1 MYSAKKRT
9 LPRGAALP
17 SLFSTVDD
25 YHLGMTNSVQIA
37 ELKSRLSEYL
47 RRVRRGETIT
57 VLDRETPI
65 ARLEP
70 IAGDRARA
78 VVRDPGAGA
87 PRLRDLHLPP
97 TLRTQIDILDLLAQE
112 RGVL

>member
-1 MYSAKKRT
+1 MKNGVR
-9 LPRGAALP
+9 
-17 SLFSTVDD
+17 
-25 YHLGMTNSVQIA
+25 IA

-70 IAGDRARA
+70 VGDRARL
-78 VVRDPGAGA
+78 VVREPAAGG
-87 PRLRDLHLPP
+87 PRLQDLRLPP
-97 TLRTQIDILDLLAQE
+97 ALKTKTDILDLLAHE
-112 RGVL
+112 RGER

>member
-1 MYSAKKRT
+1 MKN
-9 LPRGAALP
+9 
-17 SLFSTVDD
+17 TVR
-25 YHLGMTNSVQIA
+25 IA

-70 IAGDRARA
+70 VAGDRSRL
-78 VVRDPGAGA
+78 VVREPAAGA
-87 PRLRDLHLPP
+87 PRLQDLRLPSP
-97 TLRTQIDILDLLAQE
+97 LKTKTDILDLLAQE
-112 RGVL
+112 RGER

>member
-1 MYSAKKRT
+1 MKN
-9 LPRGAALP
+9 
-17 SLFSTVDD
+17 TV
-25 YHLGMTNSVQIA
+25 GIA

-70 IAGDRARA
+70 LAAGSRL
-78 VVRDPGAGA
+78 VVREPAGGA
-87 PRLRDLHLPP
+87 PRLRDLRLPP
-97 TLRTQIDILDLLAQE
+97 PLKTKTDILDLLAQE
-112 RGVL
+112 RGER

>member
-1 MYSAKKRT
+1 MT
-9 LPRGAALP
+9 
-17 SLFSTVDD
+17 TDD
-25 YHLGMTNSVQIA
+25 YHIVMKNSVRIA

-70 IAGDRARA
+70 VAGDRARL
-78 VVRDPGAGA
+78 VVREPAAGA
-87 PRLRDLHLPP
+87 PRPGDLRFPAPLK
-97 TLRTQIDILDLLAQE
+97 TKTDILDLLAEE
-112 RGVL
+112 RGER